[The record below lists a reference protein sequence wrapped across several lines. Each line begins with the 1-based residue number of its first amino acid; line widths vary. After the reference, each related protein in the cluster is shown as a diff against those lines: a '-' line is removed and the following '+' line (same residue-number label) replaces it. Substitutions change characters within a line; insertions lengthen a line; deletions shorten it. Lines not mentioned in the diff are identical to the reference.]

1 MAFIN
6 EHSSECCKSELDLF
20 SVPPTQTSIEQATL
34 VEYHPVSSL
43 SDGAPI
49 EFDISASGEDYIDL
63 ANSQLYVRMKI
74 TKADG
79 SPIAQDEKVGPI
91 NNLLHS
97 LFSQVDISLNGTQIT
112 DSSNTYAYRAL
123 IEDVLSY
130 GSEAKKSHL
139 TCSLYYKDEA
149 GKMDTND
156 PSAGD
161 LTNSGLITRSAY
173 TAGGREIDM
182 VGRLHADIFFQSR
195 YMLNEVNLKIKLTRS
210 KDSFC
215 LMSNEAEQYKIKILS
230 AVMRIRKVKISPSVY
245 LAHAKVLETAMAK
258 YPIKRV
264 ICKTF
269 TVPAGHLDFI
279 QEKLF
284 SGQLPTRLIIGC
296 VNNRAFNGDYKT
308 NPFNFQH
315 FTATEL
321 SLYLDGQQTTIKP
334 LVMDFANNLY
344 VNAYM
349 SMYTGS
355 NQVNED
361 EGNHITR
368 NDFANGYALYVFDL
382 TPDLSECDSFNL
394 TRSGGV
400 RLAMKFG
407 AALTGT
413 ITVITFA
420 EFENVIE
427 IDKHRNTVFDF
438 GS

>member
-6 EHSSECCKSELDLF
+6 EHSAECCKSELDLF
-20 SVPPTQTSIEQATL
+20 SVPPTQTSVEQGTL
-34 VEYHPVSSL
+34 IEYHPVSSL

-49 EFDISASGEDYIDL
+49 EFDVSASGDDYIDL
-63 ANSQLYVRMKI
+63 TNSQLYVRAKI

-79 SPIAQDEKVGPI
+79 SAIAQDEKVGPV

-97 LFSQVDISLNGTQIT
+97 LFSQIDISLNGTQIT
-112 DSSNTYAYRAL
+112 DSNNTYAYRAY

-130 GSEAKKSHL
+130 GGEAKNSHL
-139 TCSLYYKDEA
+139 TCALFYKDEA
-149 GKMDTND
+149 GKMESNNPTVADTNE
-156 PSAGD
+156 
-161 LTNSGLITRSAY
+161 GLKTRASF
-173 TAGGREIDM
+173 TAGGREVDL

-195 YMLNEVNLKIKLTRS
+195 YMLNEINIKIKLTRS

-215 LMSNEAEQYKIKILS
+215 LMTSETEQYKIKIVS

-245 LAHAKVLETAMAK
+245 LAHAKVLETSTAK

-315 FTATEL
+315 FSATEL
-321 SLYLDGQQTTIKP
+321 SLYLDGQQNALKP
-334 LVMDFANNLY
+334 LVMDYSNNLY
-344 VNAYM
+344 INAYM
-349 SMYTGS
+349 GMYTGS
-355 NQVNED
+355 GQSNED
-361 EGNHITR
+361 EGNGVTR
-368 NDFANGYALYVFDL
+368 SDFANGYTLYVFDL
-382 TPDLSECDSFNL
+382 TPDLSECGTFNL
-394 TRSGGV
+394 TRSGCV
-400 RLAMKFG
+400 RLAMKF
-407 AALTGT
+407 ASALPNT
-413 ITVITFA
+413 ITVLAFS
-420 EFENVIE
+420 EFDNLLE
-427 IDKHRNTVFDF
+427 IDKFRNVIFDY